1 VHRLGLIYTFFKIGI
16 MNELAYRANFYVQI
30 FSSLM
35 SLGTAIAGLLV
46 IFSHTDTL
54 SDWTSDDILAL
65 LGIYML
71 VAGAIRLFIQPSM
84 QQMMEDVR
92 KGTLDYTLT
101 KPEDAQFLIS
111 ISQVRIWKMTDVIL
125 GVLVLGVALTRRGS
139 SLGIEETAKFGL
151 VLVCGGTIIYSF
163 WLMLATLS
171 FWFIRIENI
180 LVIFQTMYEAGRW
193 PIGIYPH
200 WLKFILTFIVPIA
213 FAITVPAQALT
224 GRLTTETLI
233 LDVGVAVGMLVI
245 SRLFWKIGLRNYSGA
260 SA

>member
-1 VHRLGLIYTFFKIGI
+1 

-30 FSSLM
+30 TSSLM
-35 SLGTAIAGLLV
+35 SLGTAIAGLLI

-54 SDWTSDDILAL
+54 GDWTSVDILAL

-111 ISQVRIWKMTDVIL
+111 IGQVRIWKMTDVFL
-125 GVLVLGVALTRRGS
+125 GILVLAVALTRRGVS
-139 SLGIEETAKFGL
+139 VGLEETVAFAL
-151 VLVCGGTIIYSF
+151 VLICGGTIIYSF

-193 PIGIYPH
+193 PIGIYPY

-213 FAITVPAQALT
+213 FAITVPARALT
-224 GRLTTETLI
+224 GRLTTEALT
-233 LDVGVAVGMLVI
+233 LDVGLAVVMLVV
-245 SRLFWKIGLRNYSGA
+245 SRLFWRIGLRNYSGA